1 MSSNLQTYLNQKC
14 PGVFMEGHCQQ
25 VEDQVNVL
33 RSMASFRNINNIVE
47 IGFNAGH
54 SSEVFLN
61 ANPRIKVT
69 SFDDGSHDYYKYGQD
84 YIHSKYPDRHTLI
97 VGKSEHTIPHYTSAN
112 PEKKF
117 DLIFIDGS
125 SKYSEVK
132 CDLLNCKDLAHK
144 DTIVIMD
151 DVVKNP
157 KYRSVHNEGPTIVW
171 KEGIKAGLVKE
182 ISSIEFVTN
191 EGGRGMAWGKYIL

>member
-1 MSSNLQTYLNQKC
+1 
-14 PGVFMEGHCQQ
+14 MEGHCQQ
-25 VEDQVNVL
+25 VEDQVNIL
-33 RSMASFRNINNIVE
+33 RSMASFRNITNILE

-54 SSEVFLN
+54 SAEVFLN

-69 SFDDGSHDYYKYGQD
+69 SFDDGVHNYYRYGEEYMKLKYG
-84 YIHSKYPDRHTLI
+84 DRHTLYI
-97 VGKSEHTIPHYTSAN
+97 GKSEVTIPQYIADN
-112 PEKKF
+112 PDKKF

-125 SKYSEVK
+125 SKYEEVNA
-132 CDLLNCKDLAHK
+132 DLINCRELSHK

-157 KYRSVHNEGPTIVW
+157 KYRSIHNEGPTLAW
-171 KEGIKAGLVKE
+171 KEGIKAGLFKE

-191 EGGRGMAWGKYIL
+191 EGGRGMAWGKYLFSSV